1 MQNTC
6 APFQGH
12 FRLIQCS
19 SLYFGNMMKLPEKV
33 CRGKIQTAHYAHF
46 ALHILESVECE
57 KNRWGTALWSNC
69 LWFSE
74 PLVSGVL
81 SICVGVTVH
90 SFGVESICL
99 TKLCF
104 GRQSMDPLL
113 LSVRL
118 KDCSRLREHPRRE
131 EDSSLRSHVNTQEC
145 RSVTTHN

>member
-19 SLYFGNMMKLPEKV
+19 SLYFGNMMKLPEK
-33 CRGKIQTAHYAHF
+33 YAEEKSRQHIM
-46 ALHILESVECE
+46 HILPFIFW
-57 KNRWGTALWSNC
+57 NLSNVRKTDEE
-69 LWFSE
+69 L
-74 PLVSGVL
+74 LSGVTVCDFL
-81 SICVGVTVH
+81 NLWCLVSICVGVTVH

-104 GRQSMDPLL
+104 GRQSTDPLL

-118 KDCSRLREHPRRE
+118 KDCSRLRKHPRRE